1 MTGANQISNNMEAT
15 NEGLIRLDRMYESLR
30 YNEYSVEGGLG
41 EIIDNSVEAQ
51 AANILVDISIEK
63 IKKENKKKIR
73 LKDSIT
79 QIVIADDGN
88 GMDVQTLRKCLVL
101 GESIRVK
108 GKSLGIGR
116 FGVGMT
122 LGSIS
127 LARRIEVYSRNKSDS
142 EFLYTYIDLDE
153 IQNGMVYV
161 PKPVEK
167 NPEHKYV
174 EFLNKTSGTVV
185 VLRKCDRIDGI
196 QEGLAN
202 YLGRTYRKYIA
213 AGLNIVLNDERV
225 YLHDPLYMEGP
236 TIFDAIGKIQGNID
250 LKARSLGETR
260 ITLEIP
266 GSNGDTEDVVIKMS
280 LLPKEWRLEKGAG
293 GSSEAKKRKI
303 DQNEGISILRAN
315 REVLYGHVPYITG
328 KKGESASLDIDRW
341 WGCEISFPPEL
352 DSYFQVRYIKRGAEP
367 VAELRDKIRD
377 AIDNVV
383 KMARNTI
390 RTDWEQ
396 QKSNE
401 NKDSGVYDKAEKTMA
416 DVNHLLPRNK
426 KGQDFSE
433 EQIEKKLE
441 EVINVIQDIPIQ
453 EKKLKKEEL
462 RNKPYSIEIVS
473 YPQSILFET
482 EHILDSIIIKLN
494 INHSFY
500 KKVLLPLCGQFEENK
515 DENVDLNNEKNRIKD
530 AILILLFAY
539 AKAEASFVDCE
550 EICEQLRLQ
559 WGTVLSAAINQYR

>member
-1 MTGANQISNNMEAT
+1 MTETKRILIDKEVT

-30 YNEYSVEGGLG
+30 YNEYSIEGGLG

-63 IKKENKKKIR
+63 IKKENKKKTR
-73 LKDSIT
+73 LIDGIT

-88 GMDVQTLRKCLVL
+88 GMNEQTLKKCLVL
-101 GESIRVK
+101 GESIRTK
-108 GKSLGIGR
+108 GKHLGIGR

-127 LARRIEVYSRNKSDS
+127 LARRVEVYSRNSSDGD
-142 EFLYTYIDLDE
+142 FLYTYIDLDE

-161 PKPVEK
+161 PKPVKK
-167 NPEHKYV
+167 NPENKYV
-174 EFLNKTSGTVV
+174 DFLAKTSGTVV
-185 VLRKCDRIDGI
+185 VLKKCDRIDGGR
-196 QEGLAN
+196 EGLAN

-213 AGLNIVLNDERV
+213 VGLNIVLNDEKV

-236 TIFDAIGKIQGNID
+236 TIFDAIGKIRGDID
-250 LKARSLGETR
+250 LKAKSLGETR

-266 GSNGDTEDVVIKMS
+266 ESNGDTEDVVIKMS

-390 RTDWEQ
+390 RADWEQ

-401 NKDSGVYDKAEKTMA
+401 NKESGVYDKAEQTMA
-416 DVNHLLPRNK
+416 DINHLLPRNK

-433 EQIEKKLE
+433 EQIDKKLE
-441 EVINVIQDIPIQ
+441 EVMDVIKDIPIQ
-453 EKKLKKEEL
+453 EKELKKKEL
-462 RNKPYSIEIVS
+462 RNKPYSIEMVS

-500 KKVLLPLCGQFEENK
+500 KKVLLPLCGQLGEDS
-515 DENVDLNNEKNRIKD
+515 DEDIDLYNEKNRIKD

-539 AKAEASFVDCE
+539 AKAEASFVNCE

-559 WGTVLSAAINQYR
+559 WGTVLSAAINQYK